1 MDQKAKFTPRGIVTE
16 FVGEA
21 QEDQVAIKNVLQ
33 GKVQLVFISPE
44 ALLHNRAYRSMLLRD
59 TYKQHLVTLAVDEAH
74 CVKIWSVYKLYIYI
88 YIYIMHNIILEAS
101 S

>member
-21 QEDQVAIKNVLQ
+21 QEDQTAIKNVLQ

-44 ALLHNRAYRSMLLRD
+44 ALLHNQAYTCRSMLLSN
-59 TYKQHLVTLAVDEAH
+59 TYKQHLVTVAVDEAH
-74 CVKIWSVYKLYIYI
+74 CVKIWSVHKLYRYI
-88 YIYIMHNIILEAS
+88 NFMHNS
-101 S
+101 